1 MDVRDRRLYNYIVK
15 EVDECIVEPDAFI
28 EAGETNVFGELGTCG
43 RRYRVAQCIA
53 CTPCNGLLQEFVD
66 HHAVLDQDSH

>member
-28 EAGETNVFGELGTCG
+28 EAGETNVFDELGPCG
-43 RRYRVAQCIA
+43 CCYRVAHCTA
-53 CTPCNGLLQEFVD
+53 CTSFNGLLQEFVD